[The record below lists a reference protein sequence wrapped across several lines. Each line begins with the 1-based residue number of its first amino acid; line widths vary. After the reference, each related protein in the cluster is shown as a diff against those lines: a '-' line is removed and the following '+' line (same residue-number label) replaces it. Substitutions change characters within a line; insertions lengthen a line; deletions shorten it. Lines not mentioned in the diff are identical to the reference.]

1 MASNNTKDLSVRIIN
16 QLLFIN
22 QKKYLMKKLVCLFL
36 SLLFSAFTFNAFN
49 QTTTNEFNLG
59 FEKTRF
65 GKQLPNNWYQW
76 DQDYI
81 LKIDTV
87 IKHSGKNSI
96 LIESPA
102 ERKRNTLGC
111 IAYSIPAIYSG
122 KEIEVKA
129 YMKLENVTDGIIGLI
144 LRIDGESKL
153 LEYDNMKSKGVKGT
167 SDWTQ
172 YSVKLKYPDKAK
184 NIIIGALLSGNGK
197 LWVDDFEVLI
207 DGKDISEAKLKKESR
222 YKAPNDKEFDK
233 GSNITAINLDETKID
248 NLYVLGKV
256 WGFLKYY
263 HPAIAKGDYNWDYE
277 LFRIM
282 PKIID
287 AKDKNER
294 NNILSAWVDNL
305 GKIDKI
311 KVIDDFGKDVKF
323 APDLAWINNSILGDK
338 LTAQLIRV
346 KNAKR
351 KNENYYVDLYKG
363 IRNAGFENEETYMS
377 MKYPDAGF
385 RLLSLYRYWN
395 IINYYFPYKNLIE
408 ENWNDV
414 LKEYIPKFINAS
426 NELEYLLTTQSL
438 IARIH
443 DTHANIWSYHET
455 LNKYKG
461 VNYAPVEVTFVENK
475 AVVTD
480 YYDKV
485 LSEKS
490 GLKKGDVIV
499 SINGKSVED
508 IIKDKLPLTPASNYP
523 TQLRD
528 IASGLLRT
536 NDSVLNITYKRN
548 NISKTIP
555 IECYSNDKVNI
566 YSKYYKKDTCFK
578 LITPDIAYF
587 YPGSIKSKYL
597 EQIYTEIS
605 KTKGLIIDFRSY
617 PSDNF
622 LFSLGKFL
630 LPHNIDFVKF
640 TSGSILSPG
649 LFKITM
655 TESIGEKNKYYYK
668 GKVIILVNET
678 TQSSA
683 EFHTMAFRIA
693 PQAKVI
699 GSTTAGADG
708 NVSQIFL
715 PGGIK
720 TMMSGIGVYY
730 PDGKET
736 QRIGIVPDIDI
747 KPTIKGITEGKDEV
761 LDKAIELIN
770 GK

>member
-1 MASNNTKDLSVRIIN
+1 
-16 QLLFIN
+16 
-22 QKKYLMKKLVCLFL
+22 MKKLVSIFL
-36 SLLFSAFTFNAFN
+36 SLLIIAFTFNAYN
-49 QTTTNEFNLG
+49 QTKTNEYNLG
-59 FEKTRF
+59 FEKTTP
-65 GKQLPNNWYQW
+65 GKQLPDNWYQW

-87 IKHSGKNSI
+87 VKHSGKNSI

-102 ERKRNTLGC
+102 ENKKNTLGC

-129 YMKLENVTDGIIGLI
+129 YLKLENVTDGIIGLI

-207 DGKDISEAKLKKESR
+207 DGKDISEAKLLKESK

-233 GSNITAINLDETKID
+233 GSNINAINLNETKLD

-282 PKIID
+282 PKIIV

-294 NNILSAWVDNL
+294 NNILSAWVDSL

-311 KVIDDFGKDVKF
+311 KVIDDLGKDIKF

-338 LTAQLIRV
+338 LMEQLIRV

-351 KNENYYVDLYKG
+351 TNENYYVDLYKK
-363 IRNAGFENEETYMS
+363 ISNSGFENEEAYSS

-385 RLLSLYRYWN
+385 RLLCLYRYWN

-408 ENWNDV
+408 ENWSDV
-414 LKEYIPKFINAS
+414 LKEYISKFVDAG

-443 DTHANIWSYHET
+443 DTHANIWNYHYVLYKNKG
-455 LNKYKG
+455 LNF
-461 VNYAPVEVTFVENK
+461 APVDITFIENK

-485 LSEKS
+485 LGEQS
-490 GLKKGDVIV
+490 GLKKGDIIER
-499 SINGKSVED
+499 INGKSVED
-508 IIKDKLPLTPASNYP
+508 IIKDLLPITPASNYP

-528 IASGLLRT
+528 IASSLLRT
-536 NDSVLNITYKRN
+536 NDTILNVTYKHEN
-548 NISKTIP
+548 VSTTIP
-555 IECYSNDKVNI
+555 LECYSTDKLNI
-566 YSKYYKKDTCFK
+566 FSKYNRKDTCFK
-578 LITPDIAYF
+578 LITPDIAYI
-587 YPGSIKSKYL
+587 YIGTLKNKYL
-597 EQIYTEIS
+597 KQILPEIL

-617 PSDNF
+617 PSDAI
-622 LFSLGKFL
+622 LSDLGNFL
-630 LPHNIDFVKF
+630 LPHKVEFMKV
-640 TSGSILSPG
+640 TGGSILTPG
-649 LFKITM
+649 LFKMTM
-655 TESIGEKNKYYYK
+655 SESVGKRNKNYYK

-683 EFHTMAFRIA
+683 EFHCMALRIA

-708 NVSQIFL
+708 NVSEIYL

-720 TMMSGIGVYY
+720 TMMSGIGIYY
-730 PDGKET
+730 PDGGET
-736 QRIGIVPDIDI
+736 QRIGIVPDIEV
-747 KPTIKGITEGKDEV
+747 KPTIKGITEGRDEV
-761 LDKAIELIN
+761 LEKAIELIKGN
-770 GK
+770 